1 MQAFLH
7 RAGNHRG
14 QHRLSK
20 ALTQLLKKFPIL
32 CLLNAFAG
40 CAQQLYP
47 ALSENTLLFQLHGKI
62 QSGLSANSGDDSIR
76 ALKADNLCHIFQRQ
90 RFHIDLIR
98 NCRIRHNGC
107 RIGVT
112 EDDLIAFLLQGEA
125 GLRACIVKFRCLSN
139 DDGAGADNQYL
150 LYVSSFRHS
159 CFPPSS

>member
-7 RAGNHRG
+7 RVGNHRG

-62 QSGLSANSGDDSIR
+62 QPGLSADAGNDGIRPLIADDTG
-76 ALKADNLCHIFQRQ
+76 NIFQGQ
-90 RFHIDLIR
+90 RLHVDLVR
-98 NCRIRHNGC
+98 NGWVCHDGGG
-107 RIGVT
+107 IGIA
-112 EDDLIAFLLQGEA
+112 EDDLVSLLLQGKA
-125 GLRACIVKFRCLSN
+125 GLCSGVIKFRCLSN
-139 DDGAGADNQYL
+139 DDGA
-150 LYVSSFRHS
+150 
-159 CFPPSS
+159 